1 MTFAVNIAAV
11 PYDPTGPNASGFLA
25 PVLRASGHL
34 LFALAAHSDPDTT
47 LSDEEI
53 LGEIQHAKGHWDAIY
68 HGAAL
73 SVAADIKVQAFG
85 DALQSALEE
94 FEGWDETIRSSNLR
108 QLADGIVGLGALL
121 DRELVGLTNSQP
133 GYAL

>member
-1 MTFAVNIAAV
+1 MTFAADIAAI
-11 PYDPTGPNASGFLA
+11 PYDPTSPDATGFLA

-47 LSDEEI
+47 LTDEEI

-68 HGAAL
+68 HGQAL
-73 SVAADIKVQAFG
+73 STAADIKVQAFG
-85 DALQSALEE
+85 LALQSALNE
-94 FEGWDETIRSSNLR
+94 FEGWDDATRSSNLR
-108 QLADGIVGLGALL
+108 QLAHGIVGLGTLL